1 MARKEHPTLAYA
13 PVRDLPKKLRDLY
26 IEEYI
31 KLNPGR
37 TEESDINSILD
48 IDCSHGLSWLA
59 SSQEQRFWDNVFAGV
74 WDEEYDTEETLD
86 EKLSNVF
93 SLIKKVVR

>member
-26 IEEYI
+26 IEEYT
-31 KLNPGR
+31 KS
-37 TEESDINSILD
+37 TEVKEFDVDEILS
-48 IDCSHGLSWLA
+48 IDCSHGFSWLA
-59 SSQEQRFWDNVFAGV
+59 SSQGERFWDDVFSGV
-74 WDEEYDTEETLD
+74 WDEEYDIEETLD

-93 SLIKKVVR
+93 SLIKKVVK